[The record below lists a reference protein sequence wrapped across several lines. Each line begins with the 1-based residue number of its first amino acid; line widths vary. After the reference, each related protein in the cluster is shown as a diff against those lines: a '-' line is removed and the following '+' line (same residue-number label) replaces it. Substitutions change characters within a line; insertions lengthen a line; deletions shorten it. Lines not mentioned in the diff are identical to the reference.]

1 MANKKHLQEAGRGH
15 GSGYRVFKPKIKD
28 PAELRKKT
36 RESKEREDMSLDKDA
51 NDKQRLK
58 NTRSESANIV
68 QFLRSLSEKNY
79 AEANKYLQAS
89 LEDKM
94 KGRIKRATGI

>member
-1 MANKKHLQEAGRGH
+1 MANKKSEKLH
-15 GSGYRVFKPKIKD
+15 
-28 PAELRKKT
+28 
-36 RESKEREDMSLDKDA
+36 
-51 NDKQRLK
+51 
-58 NTRSESANIV
+58 ESANIV